1 MSTVGMIMMTMRIP
15 IMATIMVTRMTRH
28 MTMNTARIAI
38 TPHIKARVMAITI
51 TLTMM

>member
-15 IMATIMVTRMTRH
+15 IMVTRMTRH

>member
-1 MSTVGMIMMTMRIP
+1 MIMMTMRIP
-15 IMATIMVTRMTRH
+15 IMATIMVTRKTRH